1 MSFVSCVV
9 DEDYEIYNE
18 YPFYTRRKKNK
29 RIVKEGVETNGY
41 IYVYLNGVRYRKHRI
56 IAIQFIQN
64 DNPLIKTEVDHMN
77 HDRSDYHIKN
87 LRWVSRSDNT
97 KNKSSN
103 NGVEYEFI
111 EEEDL
116 PDDLIEVNDYG
127 KHKFEGY
134 YYSPETN
141 LFYYDTGAGNRV
153 LHINR
158 NKRTGSAF
166 VNMYDKDKKR
176 VQVYYI
182 KFKKLYNFI

>member
-18 YPFYTRRKKNK
+18 YPHYVRRKDNK
-29 RIVKEGVETNGY
+29 RIVKEGITNNGY
-41 IYVYLNGVRYRKHRI
+41 IYVHLNHVKYLKHRI
-56 IAIQFIQN
+56 IAIQFIPN
-64 DNPLIKTEVDHMN
+64 DNPLIKTQVDHIN
-77 HDRSDYHIKN
+77 HDRSDYHIIN
-87 LRWVSRSDNT
+87 LRWVTN
-97 KNKSSN
+97 KENCLNKSSN
-103 NGVEYEFI
+103 NGVDYEFI

-127 KHKFEGY
+127 EHEFEGY

-158 NKRTGSAF
+158 NKRNGAAF
-166 VNMYDKDKKR
+166 VVMFDKDKKR
-176 VQVYYI
+176 VHVCYL
-182 KFKKLYNFI
+182 KFKKIYNFI

>member
-9 DEDYEIYNE
+9 DGDYEIYNE
-18 YPFYTRRKKNK
+18 YPFYIRRKDNK
-29 RIVKEGVETNGY
+29 RIVKEGVMNNGY
-41 IYVYLNGVRYRKHRI
+41 IRVKLNGIQYYKHRI
-56 IAIQFIQN
+56 IAIQFIPN
-64 DNPLIKTEVDHMN
+64 DNPLIKTDVDHKN
-77 HDRSDYHIKN
+77 RDRSDYHIKN
-87 LRWVSRSDNT
+87 LRWVSISDNT
-97 KNKSSN
+97 KNKSSH
-103 NGVEYEFI
+103 NGIEYEFI

-134 YYSPETN
+134 YYSSETN

-158 NKRTGSAF
+158 NKRNGAAF
-166 VNMYDKDKKR
+166 VNMYDKNNIR
-176 VQVYYI
+176 VRVYYL